1 MALSSYDKKL
11 SSSQQAAINKAKNDY
26 NAAMAKGDKAGMNAA
41 HQAAESVRAQA
52 GYSGGG
58 DGSGYTKLSNKG
70 SSTKSNIGSSI
81 GNSISNMASSIGS
94 SLNNRPSGGGGGS
107 SGTINYGGQSFN
119 MNTDYQKQI
128 NEANARGDYA
138 TAKNLEAIR
147 NAKINYMNSIG
158 VNKDGWTATNNYNF
172 NSFSDLPSNWTSAN
186 IGGKNYINQDGRYY
200 DSENNFLGT
209 GWNAN
214 TGSFTYN
221 NRQDAYDAATNWLAS
236 KNSGLSNYGLEASD
250 YYDSLGNIS
259 SSFIDAMQ
267 TGDID
272 SWQQWRAEKKEL
284 DQKKAAIE
292 QMRDE
297 LLNWTPED
305 IYTPEDENALSG
317 NLTGAQNNYASNLND
332 YLDYISK
339 QLGKNRVSVY

>member
-41 HQAAESVRAQA
+41 HEAAESIRAQA

-58 DGSGYTKLSNKG
+58 DGSGYTKLPSIWGTGSNHNNINKVSSGG
-70 SSTKSNIGSSI
+70 STSSNTGTTSTKV
-81 GNSISNMASSIGS
+81 
-94 SLNNRPSGGGGGS
+94 
-107 SGTINYGGQSFN
+107 NYGGQSFD

-186 IGGKNYINQDGRYY
+186 IGGNNYINQDGRYY
-200 DSENNFLGT
+200 DSDNNFLGT

-272 SWQQWRAEKKEL
+272 SWQQWRAEQKRQEQEWLASLGL
-284 DQKKAAIE
+284 D
-292 QMRDE
+292 
-297 LLNWTPED
+297 TPYYDMED
-305 IYTPEDENALSG
+305 IYTPKDENALNG

-332 YLDYISK
+332 YLTYISK

>member
-41 HQAAESVRAQA
+41 HEAAESIRAQA

-58 DGSGYTKLSNKG
+58 DGSGYTKLPSIWGTGSNHNNINKVSSGG
-70 SSTKSNIGSSI
+70 STSSNTGTTSTKV
-81 GNSISNMASSIGS
+81 
-94 SLNNRPSGGGGGS
+94 
-107 SGTINYGGQSFN
+107 NYGGQSFD

-186 IGGKNYINQDGRYY
+186 IGGNNYINQDGRYY

-221 NRQDAYDAATNWLAS
+221 NRQDAYDAATNWLAN

-259 SSFIDAMQ
+259 SSFIDATQ
-267 TGDID
+267 TGDVD
-272 SWQQWRAEKKEL
+272 SWQQWRAEQKRQEQEWLASLGL
-284 DQKKAAIE
+284 D
-292 QMRDE
+292 
-297 LLNWTPED
+297 TPYYDMED
-305 IYTPEDENALSG
+305 IYTPKDENALNG

-332 YLDYISK
+332 YLTYISK

>member
-41 HQAAESVRAQA
+41 HEAAESIRAQA

-58 DGSGYTKLSNKG
+58 DGSGYTKLPSIWGTGSNHNNINKVSSGG
-70 SSTKSNIGSSI
+70 STSSNTGTTSTKV
-81 GNSISNMASSIGS
+81 
-94 SLNNRPSGGGGGS
+94 
-107 SGTINYGGQSFN
+107 NYGGQSFD

-186 IGGKNYINQDGRYY
+186 IGGNNYINQDGRYY
-200 DSENNFLGT
+200 DSDNNFLGT

-236 KNSGLSNYGLEASD
+236 KNSGLSNYGLEAND

-267 TGDID
+267 TGDVD
-272 SWQQWRAEKKEL
+272 SWQQLRAEQKRQEQEWLASLGL
-284 DQKKAAIE
+284 D
-292 QMRDE
+292 
-297 LLNWTPED
+297 TPYYDMED

>member
-1 MALSSYDKKL
+1 
-11 SSSQQAAINKAKNDY
+11 
-26 NAAMAKGDKAGMNAA
+26 
-41 HQAAESVRAQA
+41 
-52 GYSGGG
+52 
-58 DGSGYTKLSNKG
+58 
-70 SSTKSNIGSSI
+70 
-81 GNSISNMASSIGS
+81 
-94 SLNNRPSGGGGGS
+94 
-107 SGTINYGGQSFN
+107 

-221 NRQDAYDAATNWLAS
+221 NRQDAANAAYNYIAS
-236 KNSGLSNYGLEASD
+236 LSGLDKYGLSAEDYMD
-250 YYDSLGNIS
+250 YYGNNVS

-267 TGDID
+267 TGDIEN
-272 SWQQWRAEKKEL
+272 WQKQKAQEKREYEEFL
-284 DQKKAAIE
+284 ASLQQPQYDV
-292 QMRDE
+292 
-297 LLNWTPED
+297 ED
-305 IYTPEDENALSG
+305 IYTPFDENALGG
-317 NLTGAQNNYASNLND
+317 NTTGAQNNYASNLND

>member
-41 HQAAESVRAQA
+41 HEAAESIRAQA

-58 DGSGYTKLSNKG
+58 DGSGYTKLPSIWGTGSNHNNINKVSSGG
-70 SSTKSNIGSSI
+70 STSSNTGTTSTKV
-81 GNSISNMASSIGS
+81 
-94 SLNNRPSGGGGGS
+94 
-107 SGTINYGGQSFN
+107 NYGGQSFD

-186 IGGKNYINQDGRYY
+186 IGGNNYINQDGRYY

-236 KNSGLSNYGLEASD
+236 KNSGLSNYGLEAND

-267 TGDID
+267 TGDVD
-272 SWQQWRAEKKEL
+272 SWQQWRAEQKRQEQEWLASLGL
-284 DQKKAAIE
+284 D
-292 QMRDE
+292 
-297 LLNWTPED
+297 TPYYDMED
-305 IYTPEDENALSG
+305 IYTPKDENALNG

-332 YLDYISK
+332 YLTYISK

>member
-41 HQAAESVRAQA
+41 HEAAESIRAQA

-58 DGSGYTKLSNKG
+58 DGSGYTKLPSIWGTGSNHNNINKVSSGG
-70 SSTKSNIGSSI
+70 STSSNTGTTSTKV
-81 GNSISNMASSIGS
+81 
-94 SLNNRPSGGGGGS
+94 
-107 SGTINYGGQSFN
+107 NYGGQSFD

-186 IGGKNYINQDGRYY
+186 IGGNNYINQDGRYY
-200 DSENNFLGT
+200 DSDNNFLGT

-236 KNSGLSNYGLEASD
+236 KNSGLSNYGLEAND

-267 TGDID
+267 TGDVD
-272 SWQQWRAEKKEL
+272 SWQQWRAEQKRQEQEWLASLGL
-284 DQKKAAIE
+284 D
-292 QMRDE
+292 
-297 LLNWTPED
+297 TPYYDMED
-305 IYTPEDENALSG
+305 IYTPKDENALNG

-332 YLDYISK
+332 YLTYISK

>member
-41 HQAAESVRAQA
+41 HEAAESIRAQA

-58 DGSGYTKLSNKG
+58 DGSGYTKLPSIWGTGSNHNNINKVSSGG
-70 SSTKSNIGSSI
+70 STSSNTGTTSTKV
-81 GNSISNMASSIGS
+81 
-94 SLNNRPSGGGGGS
+94 
-107 SGTINYGGQSFN
+107 NYGGQSFD

-186 IGGKNYINQDGRYY
+186 IGGNNYINQDGRYY
-200 DSENNFLGT
+200 DSDNNFLGT

-221 NRQDAYDAATNWLAS
+221 NRQDAYNAATNWLAS
-236 KNSGLSNYGLEASD
+236 KNSGLSNYGLEAND

-267 TGDID
+267 TGDVD
-272 SWQQWRAEKKEL
+272 SWQQLRAEQKRQEQEWLASLGL
-284 DQKKAAIE
+284 D
-292 QMRDE
+292 
-297 LLNWTPED
+297 TPYYDMED
-305 IYTPEDENALSG
+305 IYTPKDENALNG

-332 YLDYISK
+332 YLTYISK

>member
-41 HQAAESVRAQA
+41 HEAAESIRAQA

-58 DGSGYTKLSNKG
+58 DGSGYTKLPSIWGTGSNHNNINKVSSGG
-70 SSTKSNIGSSI
+70 STSSNTGTTSTKV
-81 GNSISNMASSIGS
+81 
-94 SLNNRPSGGGGGS
+94 
-107 SGTINYGGQSFN
+107 NYGGQSFD

-186 IGGKNYINQDGRYY
+186 IGGNNYINQDGRYY

-250 YYDSLGNIS
+250 YYDSLDNIS

-272 SWQQWRAEKKEL
+272 SWQQWRAEKK
-284 DQKKAAIE
+284 
-292 QMRDE
+292 
-297 LLNWTPED
+297 
-305 IYTPEDENALSG
+305 
-317 NLTGAQNNYASNLND
+317 NLTKKKLQ
-332 YLDYISK
+332 
-339 QLGKNRVSVY
+339 

>member
-41 HQAAESVRAQA
+41 HEAAESIRAQA

-58 DGSGYTKLSNKG
+58 DGSGYTKLPSIWGTGSNHNNINKVSSGG
-70 SSTKSNIGSSI
+70 STSSNTGTTSTKV
-81 GNSISNMASSIGS
+81 
-94 SLNNRPSGGGGGS
+94 
-107 SGTINYGGQSFN
+107 NYGGQSFD

-186 IGGKNYINQDGRYY
+186 IGGNNYINQDGRYY
-200 DSENNFLGT
+200 DSDNNFLGT

-221 NRQDAYDAATNWLAS
+221 NRQDAANAAYNYIAS
-236 KNSGLSNYGLEASD
+236 LSGLDKYGLSAEDYMD
-250 YYDSLGNIS
+250 YYGNNIS

-267 TGDID
+267 TGEIEN
-272 SWQQWRAEKKEL
+272 WQKQKAQEKREL
-284 DQKKAAIE
+284 EEFLASIQQPQYDV
-292 QMRDE
+292 
-297 LLNWTPED
+297 ED
-305 IYTPEDENALSG
+305 IYTPFDENALNG
-317 NLTGAQNNYASNLND
+317 NLTGAQNNYTSNLND

>member
-41 HQAAESVRAQA
+41 HEAAESIRAQA

-58 DGSGYTKLSNKG
+58 DGSGYTKLPSIWGTGSNHNNINKVSSGG
-70 SSTKSNIGSSI
+70 STSSNTGTTSTKV
-81 GNSISNMASSIGS
+81 
-94 SLNNRPSGGGGGS
+94 
-107 SGTINYGGQSFN
+107 NYGGQSFD

-186 IGGKNYINQDGRYY
+186 IGGNNYINQDGRYY

-250 YYDSLGNIS
+250 YYDSLDNIS

>member
-41 HQAAESVRAQA
+41 HEAAESIRAQA

-58 DGSGYTKLSNKG
+58 DGSGYTKLPSIWGTGSNHNNINKVSSGG
-70 SSTKSNIGSSI
+70 STSSNTGTTSTKV
-81 GNSISNMASSIGS
+81 
-94 SLNNRPSGGGGGS
+94 
-107 SGTINYGGQSFN
+107 NYGGQSFD

-186 IGGKNYINQDGRYY
+186 IGGNNYINQDGRYY
-200 DSENNFLGT
+200 DSDNNFLGT

-221 NRQDAYDAATNWLAS
+221 NRQDAYGAATNWLAS

-272 SWQQWRAEKKEL
+272 SWQQWRAEQKRQEQEWLAFLGL
-284 DQKKAAIE
+284 D
-292 QMRDE
+292 
-297 LLNWTPED
+297 TPYYDMED
-305 IYTPEDENALSG
+305 IYTPKDENALNG

-332 YLDYISK
+332 YLTYISK

>member
-41 HQAAESVRAQA
+41 HEAAESIRAQA

-58 DGSGYTKLSNKG
+58 DGSGYTKLPSIWGTGSNHNNINKVSSGG
-70 SSTKSNIGSSI
+70 STSSNTGTTSTKV
-81 GNSISNMASSIGS
+81 
-94 SLNNRPSGGGGGS
+94 
-107 SGTINYGGQSFN
+107 NYGGQSFD

-186 IGGKNYINQDGRYY
+186 IGGNNYINQDGRYY

-221 NRQDAYDAATNWLAS
+221 NRQDAANAAYNYIAS
-236 KNSGLSNYGLEASD
+236 LSGLDKYGLNAEDYMD
-250 YYDSLGNIS
+250 YYGNNIS

-267 TGDID
+267 TGEIEN
-272 SWQQWRAEKKEL
+272 WQKQKAQEKREL
-284 DQKKAAIE
+284 EEFLASIQQPQYDV
-292 QMRDE
+292 
-297 LLNWTPED
+297 ED
-305 IYTPEDENALSG
+305 IYTPFDENALSG
-317 NLTGAQNNYASNLND
+317 NLTGAQNNYTSNLND

>member
-41 HQAAESVRAQA
+41 HQAAESIRAQA

-58 DGSGYTKLSNKG
+58 DGSGYTKLPSIWGTGSNHNNINKVSSGG
-70 SSTKSNIGSSI
+70 STSSNTGTTSTKV
-81 GNSISNMASSIGS
+81 
-94 SLNNRPSGGGGGS
+94 
-107 SGTINYGGQSFN
+107 NYGGQSFN

-186 IGGKNYINQDGRYY
+186 IGGNNYINQDGRYY

-332 YLDYISK
+332 YLTYISK

>member
-41 HQAAESVRAQA
+41 HEAAESIRAQA

-70 SSTKSNIGSSI
+70 SNTKSSIGSSI

-186 IGGKNYINQDGRYY
+186 IGGNNYINQDGRYY
-200 DSENNFLGT
+200 DSDNNFLGT

-221 NRQDAYDAATNWLAS
+221 NRQDAANAAYNYIAS
-236 KNSGLSNYGLEASD
+236 LSGLDKYGLSAEDYMD
-250 YYDSLGNIS
+250 YYGNNIS

-267 TGDID
+267 TGEIEN
-272 SWQQWRAEKKEL
+272 WQKQKAQEKREL
-284 DQKKAAIE
+284 EEFLASIQQPQYDV
-292 QMRDE
+292 
-297 LLNWTPED
+297 ED
-305 IYTPEDENALSG
+305 IYTPFDENALNG

>member
-41 HQAAESVRAQA
+41 HEAAESIRAQA

-58 DGSGYTKLSNKG
+58 DGSGYTKLPSIWGTGSNHNNINKVSSGG
-70 SSTKSNIGSSI
+70 STSSNTGTTSTKV
-81 GNSISNMASSIGS
+81 
-94 SLNNRPSGGGGGS
+94 
-107 SGTINYGGQSFN
+107 NYGGQSFD

-186 IGGKNYINQDGRYY
+186 IGGNNYINQDGRYY
-200 DSENNFLGT
+200 DSDNNFLGT

-236 KNSGLSNYGLEASD
+236 KNSGLSNYGLEAND

-267 TGDID
+267 TGDVD
-272 SWQQWRAEKKEL
+272 SWQQLRAEQKRQEQEWLASLGL
-284 DQKKAAIE
+284 D
-292 QMRDE
+292 
-297 LLNWTPED
+297 TPYYDMED
-305 IYTPEDENALSG
+305 IYTPKDENALNG

-332 YLDYISK
+332 YLTYISK

>member
-41 HQAAESVRAQA
+41 HEAAESIRAQA

-58 DGSGYTKLSNKG
+58 DGSGYTKLPSIWGTGSNHNNINKVSSGG
-70 SSTKSNIGSSI
+70 STSSNTGTTSTKV
-81 GNSISNMASSIGS
+81 
-94 SLNNRPSGGGGGS
+94 
-107 SGTINYGGQSFN
+107 NYGGQSFN

-186 IGGKNYINQDGRYY
+186 IGGNNYINQDGRYY

-221 NRQDAYDAATNWLAS
+221 NRQDAANAAYNYIAS
-236 KNSGLSNYGLEASD
+236 LSGLDKYGLNAEDYMD
-250 YYDSLGNIS
+250 YYGKNIS

-267 TGDID
+267 TGEIEN
-272 SWQQWRAEKKEL
+272 WQKQKAQEKREL
-284 DQKKAAIE
+284 EEFLASIQQPQYDV
-292 QMRDE
+292 
-297 LLNWTPED
+297 ED
-305 IYTPEDENALSG
+305 IYTPFDENALNG

-332 YLDYISK
+332 YLTYISK

>member
-1 MALSSYDKKL
+1 
-11 SSSQQAAINKAKNDY
+11 
-26 NAAMAKGDKAGMNAA
+26 
-41 HQAAESVRAQA
+41 
-52 GYSGGG
+52 
-58 DGSGYTKLSNKG
+58 
-70 SSTKSNIGSSI
+70 
-81 GNSISNMASSIGS
+81 
-94 SLNNRPSGGGGGS
+94 
-107 SGTINYGGQSFN
+107 

-186 IGGKNYINQDGRYY
+186 IGGNNYINQDGRYY
-200 DSENNFLGT
+200 DSDNNFLGT

-267 TGDID
+267 TGDVD
-272 SWQQWRAEKKEL
+272 SWQQWRAEQKRQEQEWLASLGL
-284 DQKKAAIE
+284 D
-292 QMRDE
+292 
-297 LLNWTPED
+297 TPYYDMED
-305 IYTPEDENALSG
+305 IYTPKDENALNG

-332 YLDYISK
+332 YLTYISK

>member
-41 HQAAESVRAQA
+41 HEAAESIRAQA

-58 DGSGYTKLSNKG
+58 DGSGYTKLPSIWGTGSNHNNINKVSSGG
-70 SSTKSNIGSSI
+70 STSSNTGTTSTKV
-81 GNSISNMASSIGS
+81 
-94 SLNNRPSGGGGGS
+94 
-107 SGTINYGGQSFN
+107 NYGGQSFD

-186 IGGKNYINQDGRYY
+186 IGGNNYINQDGRYY
-200 DSENNFLGT
+200 DSDNNFLGT

-221 NRQDAYDAATNWLAS
+221 NRQDAANAAYNYIAS
-236 KNSGLSNYGLEASD
+236 LSGLDKYGLSAEDYMD
-250 YYDSLGNIS
+250 YYGNNIS

-267 TGDID
+267 TGEIEN
-272 SWQQWRAEKKEL
+272 WQKQKAQEKREL
-284 DQKKAAIE
+284 EEFLASIQQPQYDV
-292 QMRDE
+292 
-297 LLNWTPED
+297 ED
-305 IYTPEDENALSG
+305 IYTPFDENALNG

>member
-11 SSSQQAAINKAKNDY
+11 CSSQQAAINKAKNDY

-41 HQAAESVRAQA
+41 HEAAESIRAQA

-58 DGSGYTKLSNKG
+58 DGSGYTKLPSIWGTGSNHNNINKVSSGG
-70 SSTKSNIGSSI
+70 STSSNTGTTSTKV
-81 GNSISNMASSIGS
+81 
-94 SLNNRPSGGGGGS
+94 
-107 SGTINYGGQSFN
+107 NYGGQSFD

-186 IGGKNYINQDGRYY
+186 IGGNNYINQDGRYY

-250 YYDSLGNIS
+250 YYDSLDNIS

>member
-41 HQAAESVRAQA
+41 HEAAESIRAQA

-58 DGSGYTKLSNKG
+58 DGSGYTKLPSIWGTGSNHNNINKVSSGG
-70 SSTKSNIGSSI
+70 STSSNTGTTSTKV
-81 GNSISNMASSIGS
+81 
-94 SLNNRPSGGGGGS
+94 
-107 SGTINYGGQSFN
+107 NYGGQSFD

-186 IGGKNYINQDGRYY
+186 IGGNNYINQDGRYY
-200 DSENNFLGT
+200 DSDNNFLGT

-221 NRQDAYDAATNWLAS
+221 NRQDAANAAYNYIAS
-236 KNSGLSNYGLEASD
+236 LSGLDKYGLSAEDYMD
-250 YYDSLGNIS
+250 YYGNNIS

-267 TGDID
+267 TGDVD
-272 SWQQWRAEKKEL
+272 SWQQWRAEQKRQEQEWLASLGL
-284 DQKKAAIE
+284 D
-292 QMRDE
+292 
-297 LLNWTPED
+297 TPYYDMED
-305 IYTPEDENALSG
+305 IYTPKDENALNG

>member
-41 HQAAESVRAQA
+41 HEAAESIRAQA

-58 DGSGYTKLSNKG
+58 DGSGYTKLPSIWGTGSNHNNINKVSSGG
-70 SSTKSNIGSSI
+70 STSSNTGTTSTKV
-81 GNSISNMASSIGS
+81 
-94 SLNNRPSGGGGGS
+94 
-107 SGTINYGGQSFN
+107 NYGGQSFD

-172 NSFSDLPSNWTSAN
+172 NSFSDLPSNWTSTN
-186 IGGKNYINQDGRYY
+186 IGGNNYINQDGRYY

-221 NRQDAYDAATNWLAS
+221 NRQDAANAAYNYIAS
-236 KNSGLSNYGLEASD
+236 LSGLDKYGLNAEDYMD
-250 YYDSLGNIS
+250 YYGNNIS

-267 TGDID
+267 TGEIEN
-272 SWQQWRAEKKEL
+272 WQKQKAQEKREL
-284 DQKKAAIE
+284 EEFLASIQQPQYDV
-292 QMRDE
+292 
-297 LLNWTPED
+297 ED
-305 IYTPEDENALSG
+305 IYTPFDENALSG
-317 NLTGAQNNYASNLND
+317 NLTGAQNNYTSNLND

>member
-41 HQAAESVRAQA
+41 HEAAESIRAQA

-58 DGSGYTKLSNKG
+58 DGSGYTKLPSIWGTGSNHNNINKVSSGG
-70 SSTKSNIGSSI
+70 STSSNTGTTSTKV
-81 GNSISNMASSIGS
+81 
-94 SLNNRPSGGGGGS
+94 
-107 SGTINYGGQSFN
+107 NYGGQSFD

-186 IGGKNYINQDGRYY
+186 IGGNNYINQDGRYY
-200 DSENNFLGT
+200 DSDNNFLGT

-236 KNSGLSNYGLEASD
+236 KNSGLSNYGLEAND

-267 TGDID
+267 TGDVD
-272 SWQQWRAEKKEL
+272 SWQQLRAQQKEYEREM
-284 DQKKAAIE
+284 AALE

-332 YLDYISK
+332 YLTYISK

>member
-41 HQAAESVRAQA
+41 HEAAESIRAQA

-58 DGSGYTKLSNKG
+58 DGSGYTKLPSIWGTGSNHYNINKVSSGG
-70 SSTKSNIGSSI
+70 STSSNTGTTSTKV
-81 GNSISNMASSIGS
+81 
-94 SLNNRPSGGGGGS
+94 
-107 SGTINYGGQSFN
+107 NYGGQSFD

-186 IGGKNYINQDGRYY
+186 IGGNNYINQDGRYY

-221 NRQDAYDAATNWLAS
+221 NRQDAANAAYNYIAS
-236 KNSGLSNYGLEASD
+236 LSGLDKYGLNAEDYMD
-250 YYDSLGNIS
+250 YYGNNIS

-267 TGDID
+267 TGEIEN
-272 SWQQWRAEKKEL
+272 WQKQKAQEKREL
-284 DQKKAAIE
+284 EEFLASIQQPQYDV
-292 QMRDE
+292 
-297 LLNWTPED
+297 ED
-305 IYTPEDENALSG
+305 IYTPFDENALSG
-317 NLTGAQNNYASNLND
+317 NLTGAQNNYTSNLND

>member
-41 HQAAESVRAQA
+41 HEAAESIRAQA

-58 DGSGYTKLSNKG
+58 DGSGYTKLPSIWGTGSNHNNINKVSSGG
-70 SSTKSNIGSSI
+70 STSSNTGTTSTKV
-81 GNSISNMASSIGS
+81 
-94 SLNNRPSGGGGGS
+94 
-107 SGTINYGGQSFN
+107 NYGGQSFD

-186 IGGKNYINQDGRYY
+186 IGGNNYINQDGRYY
-200 DSENNFLGT
+200 NSDNNFLGT

-236 KNSGLSNYGLEASD
+236 KNSGLSNYGLEAND

-267 TGDID
+267 TGDVD
-272 SWQQWRAEKKEL
+272 SWQQLRAEQKRQEQEWLASLGL
-284 DQKKAAIE
+284 D
-292 QMRDE
+292 
-297 LLNWTPED
+297 TPYYDMED

>member
-41 HQAAESVRAQA
+41 HEAAESIRAQA

-58 DGSGYTKLSNKG
+58 DGSGYTKLPSIWGTGSNHNNINKVSSGG
-70 SSTKSNIGSSI
+70 STSSNTGTTSTKV
-81 GNSISNMASSIGS
+81 
-94 SLNNRPSGGGGGS
+94 
-107 SGTINYGGQSFN
+107 NYGGQSFD

-186 IGGKNYINQDGRYY
+186 IGGNNYINQDGRYY

-267 TGDID
+267 TGDVD
-272 SWQQWRAEKKEL
+272 SWQQWRAEQKRQEQGWLASLGL
-284 DQKKAAIE
+284 D
-292 QMRDE
+292 
-297 LLNWTPED
+297 TPYYDMED
-305 IYTPEDENALSG
+305 IYTPKDENALNG

-332 YLDYISK
+332 YLTYISK

>member
-41 HQAAESVRAQA
+41 HEAAESIRAQA

-58 DGSGYTKLSNKG
+58 DGSGYTKLPSIWGTGSNHNNINKVSSGG
-70 SSTKSNIGSSI
+70 STSSNTGTTSTKV
-81 GNSISNMASSIGS
+81 
-94 SLNNRPSGGGGGS
+94 
-107 SGTINYGGQSFN
+107 NYGGQSFD

-186 IGGKNYINQDGRYY
+186 IGGNNYINQDGRYY

>member
-41 HQAAESVRAQA
+41 HQAAESIRAQA

-58 DGSGYTKLSNKG
+58 DGSGYTKLPSIWGTGSNHNNINKVSSGG
-70 SSTKSNIGSSI
+70 STSSNTGTTSTKV
-81 GNSISNMASSIGS
+81 
-94 SLNNRPSGGGGGS
+94 
-107 SGTINYGGQSFN
+107 NYGGQSFD

-186 IGGKNYINQDGRYY
+186 IGGNNYINQDGRYY
-200 DSENNFLGT
+200 DSDNNFLGT

-236 KNSGLSNYGLEASD
+236 KNSGLSNYGLEAND

-267 TGDID
+267 TGDVD
-272 SWQQWRAEKKEL
+272 SWQQLRAEQKRQEQEWLASLGL
-284 DQKKAAIE
+284 D
-292 QMRDE
+292 
-297 LLNWTPED
+297 TPYYDMED

>member
-41 HQAAESVRAQA
+41 HEAAESIRAQA

-58 DGSGYTKLSNKG
+58 DGSGYTKLPSIWGTGSNHNNINKVSSGG
-70 SSTKSNIGSSI
+70 STSSNTGTTSTKV
-81 GNSISNMASSIGS
+81 
-94 SLNNRPSGGGGGS
+94 
-107 SGTINYGGQSFN
+107 NYGGQSFN

-186 IGGKNYINQDGRYY
+186 IGGNNYINQDGRYY
-200 DSENNFLGT
+200 DSDNNFLGT

-267 TGDID
+267 TGDVD
-272 SWQQWRAEKKEL
+272 SWQQWRAEQKRQEQEWLASLGL
-284 DQKKAAIE
+284 D
-292 QMRDE
+292 
-297 LLNWTPED
+297 TPYYDMED
-305 IYTPEDENALSG
+305 IYTPKDENALNG

-332 YLDYISK
+332 YLTYISK

>member
-41 HQAAESVRAQA
+41 HEAAESIRAQA

-58 DGSGYTKLSNKG
+58 DGSGYTKLPSIWGTGSNHNNINKVSSGG
-70 SSTKSNIGSSI
+70 STSSNTGTTSTKV
-81 GNSISNMASSIGS
+81 
-94 SLNNRPSGGGGGS
+94 
-107 SGTINYGGQSFN
+107 NYGGQSFD

-186 IGGKNYINQDGRYY
+186 IGGNNYINQDGRYY
-200 DSENNFLGT
+200 DSDNNFLGT

-236 KNSGLSNYGLEASD
+236 KNSGLSNYGLEAND

-272 SWQQWRAEKKEL
+272 SWQQWRAEQKRQEQEWLASLGL
-284 DQKKAAIE
+284 D
-292 QMRDE
+292 
-297 LLNWTPED
+297 TPYYDMED
-305 IYTPEDENALSG
+305 IYTPKDENALNG

-332 YLDYISK
+332 YLTYISK

>member
-41 HQAAESVRAQA
+41 HEAAESIRAQA

-58 DGSGYTKLSNKG
+58 DGSGYTKLPSIWGTGSNHNNINKVSSGG
-70 SSTKSNIGSSI
+70 STSSNTGTTSTKV
-81 GNSISNMASSIGS
+81 
-94 SLNNRPSGGGGGS
+94 
-107 SGTINYGGQSFN
+107 NYGGQSFD

-186 IGGKNYINQDGRYY
+186 IGGNNYINQDGRYY

-221 NRQDAYDAATNWLAS
+221 NRQDAYNAATNWLAS
-236 KNSGLSNYGLEASD
+236 KNSGLSNYGLEAND

-267 TGDID
+267 TGDVD
-272 SWQQWRAEKKEL
+272 SWQQWRAEQKRQEQEWLASLGL
-284 DQKKAAIE
+284 D
-292 QMRDE
+292 
-297 LLNWTPED
+297 TPYYDMED
-305 IYTPEDENALSG
+305 IYTPKDENALNG

-332 YLDYISK
+332 YLTYISK

>member
-41 HQAAESVRAQA
+41 HQAAESIRAQA

-70 SSTKSNIGSSI
+70 SNTKSSIGSSI

-158 VNKDGWTATNNYNF
+158 VNKDGWAATNNYNF

-186 IGGKNYINQDGRYY
+186 IGGNNYINQDGRYY

-221 NRQDAYDAATNWLAS
+221 NRQDAANAAYNYIAS
-236 KNSGLSNYGLEASD
+236 LSGLDKYGLNAEDYMD
-250 YYDSLGNIS
+250 YYGKNIS

-267 TGDID
+267 TGEIEN
-272 SWQQWRAEKKEL
+272 WQKQKAQEKREL
-284 DQKKAAIE
+284 EEFLASIQQPQYDV
-292 QMRDE
+292 
-297 LLNWTPED
+297 ED
-305 IYTPEDENALSG
+305 IYTPFDENALSG
-317 NLTGAQNNYASNLND
+317 NLTGAQNNYTSNLND

>member
-41 HQAAESVRAQA
+41 HEAAESIRAQA

-58 DGSGYTKLSNKG
+58 DGSGYTKLPSIWGTGSNHNNINKVSSGG
-70 SSTKSNIGSSI
+70 STSSNTGTTSTKV
-81 GNSISNMASSIGS
+81 
-94 SLNNRPSGGGGGS
+94 
-107 SGTINYGGQSFN
+107 NYGGQSFN

-186 IGGKNYINQDGRYY
+186 IGGNNYINQDGRYY

-267 TGDID
+267 TGDVD
-272 SWQQWRAEKKEL
+272 SWQQWRAEQKRQEQEWLASLGL
-284 DQKKAAIE
+284 D
-292 QMRDE
+292 
-297 LLNWTPED
+297 TPYYDMED
-305 IYTPEDENALSG
+305 IYTPKDENALNG

-332 YLDYISK
+332 YLTYISK

>member
-41 HQAAESVRAQA
+41 HEAAESIRAQA

-58 DGSGYTKLSNKG
+58 DGSGYTKLPSIWGTGSNHNNINKVSSGG
-70 SSTKSNIGSSI
+70 STSSNTGTTSTKV
-81 GNSISNMASSIGS
+81 
-94 SLNNRPSGGGGGS
+94 
-107 SGTINYGGQSFN
+107 NYGGQSFD

-186 IGGKNYINQDGRYY
+186 IGGNNYINQDGRYY

-250 YYDSLGNIS
+250 YYDSLDNIS

-267 TGDID
+267 TGYID

-284 DQKKAAIE
+284 DQKKSCN
-292 QMRDE
+292 RTDE
-297 LLNWTPED
+297 
-305 IYTPEDENALSG
+305 
-317 NLTGAQNNYASNLND
+317 
-332 YLDYISK
+332 
-339 QLGKNRVSVY
+339 R

>member
-41 HQAAESVRAQA
+41 HEAAESIRAQA

-58 DGSGYTKLSNKG
+58 DGSGYTKLPSIWGTGSNHNNINKVSSGG
-70 SSTKSNIGSSI
+70 STSSNTGTTSTKV
-81 GNSISNMASSIGS
+81 
-94 SLNNRPSGGGGGS
+94 
-107 SGTINYGGQSFN
+107 NYGGQSFD

-186 IGGKNYINQDGRYY
+186 IGGNNYINQDGRYY
-200 DSENNFLGT
+200 DSDNNFLGT

-267 TGDID
+267 TGDVD
-272 SWQQWRAEKKEL
+272 SWQQWRAEQKRQEQEWLASLGL
-284 DQKKAAIE
+284 D
-292 QMRDE
+292 
-297 LLNWTPED
+297 TPYYDMED
-305 IYTPEDENALSG
+305 IYTPKDENALNG

-332 YLDYISK
+332 YLTYISK

>member
-41 HQAAESVRAQA
+41 HEAAESIRAQA

-58 DGSGYTKLSNKG
+58 DGSGYTKLPSIWGTGSNHNNINKVSSGG
-70 SSTKSNIGSSI
+70 STSSNTGTTSTKV
-81 GNSISNMASSIGS
+81 
-94 SLNNRPSGGGGGS
+94 
-107 SGTINYGGQSFN
+107 NYGGQSFN

-186 IGGKNYINQDGRYY
+186 ICGNNYINQDVSYY
-200 DSENNFLGT
+200 DSDNNFLGT

-221 NRQDAYDAATNWLAS
+221 NRQDAYNAATNWLAS
-236 KNSGLSNYGLEASD
+236 KNSGLSNYGLEAND

-267 TGDID
+267 TGDVD
-272 SWQQWRAEKKEL
+272 SWQQWRAEQKRQEQEWLASLGL
-284 DQKKAAIE
+284 D
-292 QMRDE
+292 
-297 LLNWTPED
+297 TPYYDMED
-305 IYTPEDENALSG
+305 IYTPKDENALNG

-332 YLDYISK
+332 YLTYISK

>member
-41 HQAAESVRAQA
+41 HEAAESIRAQA

-58 DGSGYTKLSNKG
+58 DGSGYTKLPSIWGTGSNHNNINKVSSGG
-70 SSTKSNIGSSI
+70 STSSNTGTTSTKV
-81 GNSISNMASSIGS
+81 
-94 SLNNRPSGGGGGS
+94 
-107 SGTINYGGQSFN
+107 NYGGQSFD

-186 IGGKNYINQDGRYY
+186 IGGNNYINQDGRYY
-200 DSENNFLGT
+200 DSDNNFLGT

-221 NRQDAYDAATNWLAS
+221 NRQDAANAAYNYIAS
-236 KNSGLSNYGLEASD
+236 LSGLDKYGLSAEDYMD
-250 YYDSLGNIS
+250 YYGNNIS

-267 TGDID
+267 TGEIEN
-272 SWQQWRAEKKEL
+272 WQKQKAQEKREL
-284 DQKKAAIE
+284 E
-292 QMRDE
+292 E
-297 LLNWTPED
+297 FL
-305 IYTPEDENALSG
+305 
-317 NLTGAQNNYASNLND
+317 AS
-332 YLDYISK
+332 I
-339 QLGKNRVSVY
+339 Q